1 MVDLPKSHPWLYGK
15 FSNEGLFVCRRS
27 HRYWAGL
34 SPDLTIEQVMMRAIK
49 SREGLTRGSGLSESV
64 RVLWVYSMHAAAAYH
79 NALINLSKLNKSKAL
94 HNELGES
101 RLQRDFKDLMKIKG
115 WLDMASHDPFD
126 IGSEK
131 LRSLDSGLIAGDD
144 VNCDEAEMI
153 GSQIQQSLDNLSWN
167 NATVKRSLKAVTLAS
182 LKPSVKIND
191 EKIVVDP
198 LVLFSRL
205 IILMHRYGDISCFFD
220 YELSPV
226 PTSLFD
232 GYLMRKSNKSSL
244 AKGLDKLLAK
254 SNEEVI

>member
-1 MVDLPKSHPWLYGK
+1 MRVIK
-15 FSNEGLFVCRRS
+15 CR
-27 HRYWAGL
+27 G
-34 SPDLTIEQVMMRAIK
+34 
-49 SREGLTRGSGLSESV
+49 GLTRGSGFSESV
-64 RVLWVYSMHAAAAYH
+64 RVLWVYSMHAVASYH
-79 NALINLSKLNKSKAL
+79 NARINLSKLKKSKAL